1 MCSGVLV
8 PWMTVDCIEKTD
20 GVSPTVAEPS
30 SFPVPCGRT
39 VNHGHPYR
47 DISESI
53 AFHRFPSQSIDARR
67 ISSQP
72 TIFHR
77 ASSVPIGI
85 HRFPDR
91 RCRIMPFFF
100 GIAVPLW
107 PDRPIC
113 GFRMPS
119 TGIHRRWVVGRRFW
133 YRVFRHTL
141 HESLGILRKFFVN
154 PRRSFA
160 QGFKELSKNRQ
171 NPFSFYGRPRHL
183 RRVGMADSGKRYE
196 KTGPVVAGGRLDR
209 FL

>member
-1 MCSGVLV
+1 MIPFFRFSSFFCPAPYAGTHRSSYQVPFTCSGISSFSFPSGGYRIADSVVRPMCSGVLV

-91 RCRIMPFFF
+91 RCRIMPFFL
-100 GIAVPLW
+100 VLPC
-107 PDRPIC
+107 PC
-113 GFRMPS
+113 GR
-119 TGIHRRWVVGRRFW
+119 
-133 YRVFRHTL
+133 
-141 HESLGILRKFFVN
+141 
-154 PRRSFA
+154 
-160 QGFKELSKNRQ
+160 
-171 NPFSFYGRPRHL
+171 
-183 RRVGMADSGKRYE
+183 
-196 KTGPVVAGGRLDR
+196 TGPYAVFVCRPPGFIADGSSDDGSGIGSFVTPCMNLWE
-209 FL
+209 FFESSL

>member
-1 MCSGVLV
+1 MFRCPRSMDDRGLYRKNRWCFPHRCGTVFFPGSLRTNRQ
-8 PWMTVDCIEKTD
+8 PW
-20 GVSPTVAEPS
+20 S
-30 SFPVPCGRT
+30 PVP
-39 VNHGHPYR
+39 GH
-47 DISESI
+47 IGI
-53 AFHRFPSQSIDARR
+53 HRI
-67 ISSQP
+67 
-72 TIFHR
+72 
-77 ASSVPIGI
+77 SSVPIAI
-85 HRFPDR
+85 HRCPSHFIATHHLSSRFIGSHRDSSVPGPS
-91 RCRIMPFFF
+91 MSYNAVFF

-196 KTGPVVAGGRLDR
+196 KTGPVVAGGRLGR